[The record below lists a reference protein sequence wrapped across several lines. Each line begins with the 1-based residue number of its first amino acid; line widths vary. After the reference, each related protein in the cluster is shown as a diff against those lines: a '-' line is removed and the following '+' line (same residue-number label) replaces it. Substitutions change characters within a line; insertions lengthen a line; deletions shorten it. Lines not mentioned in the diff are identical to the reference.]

1 MFGRVGGW
9 LLSDRSLCV
18 VIVLRAA
25 RLLENHLVDHAL
37 ELLVGLLHLL
47 SLDPIRLLDHRSDL
61 AQHGRFS
68 RLLRPIEANV
78 LL

>member
-1 MFGRVGGW
+1 MSGGVGGW

-18 VIVLRAA
+18 VIILRAA
-25 RLLENHLVDHAL
+25 CLLLNHLVDHAL

-61 AQHGRFS
+61 AKHGRFS